1 LGAFSL
7 LSEYIIKLKHFNFTQ
22 MLVLISFK
30 TWSLINLVFAEI
42 VETIYQIN
50 VLFGGVLLVTRQNVF
65 VAVEVFI
72 S

>member
-1 LGAFSL
+1 
-7 LSEYIIKLKHFNFTQ
+7 